1 MRGEPI
7 VREQGIGC
15 LRVAAFNHSNINT
28 GLAKLGYKVPMLL
41 QSLISD
47 LS

>member
-1 MRGEPI
+1 MGGEPI
-7 VREQGIGC
+7 VWKQGIGC
-15 LRVAAFNHSNINT
+15 LRVVALNDSHINT

-41 QSLISD
+41 QSLVSD